1 MSYQAQGDPLQ
12 AHRSGDTSAKPQ
24 LLSTANFLP
33 PPLPHD
39 KPLKTQHGTKGH
51 VRVEIHWR
59 RTTTSRR
66 KGFRLTLF
74 PRRWRREEWMR
85 EGGEGPAF
93 ILLLHRPRRTVT
105 ARRQQFSNRLTSK
118 AKYPASWHRLCFG
131 FRQCC
136 PFLSSFLTFLVCH
149 AGSFH
154 VPG

>member
-66 KGFRLTLF
+66 KGFQTHLVPKEMEARGVDERGRRRARFYTAPAPPQAHSHCTRAVIFQRTHLQSKISYLMAQVVLWFPSTLPLHFLISDMTIKPSRLF
-74 PRRWRREEWMR
+74 
-85 EGGEGPAF
+85 
-93 ILLLHRPRRTVT
+93 
-105 ARRQQFSNRLTSK
+105 
-118 AKYPASWHRLCFG
+118 
-131 FRQCC
+131 
-136 PFLSSFLTFLVCH
+136 
-149 AGSFH
+149 
-154 VPG
+154 